1 MPVLDGH
8 SEVRCPAVS
17 FLVVPGSAPSIQY
30 AGRPMDVF
38 AGLDDRPAGF
48 AVAELT
54 VPAGF
59 PGPPPHAHD
68 LFDEGIY
75 VLQGSILVVGDGEPT
90 MAGPGSLF
98 VAPRGERH
106 GFANPSGEPARVLG
120 LWGPAG
126 PAMTFMEA
134 VGAVL
139 PAQGPPDVEAVR
151 AVYEA
156 HQSRILS

>member
-1 MPVLDGH
+1 M
-8 SEVRCPAVS
+8 S
-17 FLVVPGSAPSIQY
+17 FLVVPGSAPSIRY
-30 AGRPMDVF
+30 AGRPMQVL
-38 AGLDDRPAGF
+38 AGLDDHPSGF

-68 LFDEGIY
+68 AFDEGIY
-75 VLQGSILVVGDGEPT
+75 VLEGEIHVLGDGEPT
-90 MAGPGSLF
+90 VAGPGSLF

-106 GFANPSGEPARVLG
+106 GFANPSGVPARVLG

-126 PAMTFMEA
+126 PAMEFMQA

-139 PAQGPPDVEAVR
+139 PAQGAPDVAALR

-156 HQSRILS
+156 HQSRILP

>member
-1 MPVLDGH
+1 MEEPRGH
-8 SEVRCPAVS
+8 TISAVS
-17 FLVVPGSAPSIQY
+17 FHVVSGSAPTIQY
-30 AGRPMDVF
+30 AGRQMEIL
-38 AGLDDRPAGF
+38 AGLQGRPSGF

-54 VPAGF
+54 VPPGF

-75 VLQGSILVVGDGEPT
+75 VLEGSILVVGDGEPIE
-90 MAGPGSLF
+90 AGPGSLF

-106 GFANPSGEPARVLG
+106 GFSNPSRDPVRVLG
-120 LWGPAG
+120 LWGPAD
-126 PAMTFMEA
+126 PALKFVEA

-139 PAQGPPDVEAVR
+139 PAQGPPDIEALR

-156 HQSRILS
+156 HQSRLLP

>member
-1 MPVLDGH
+1 MSFHVL
-8 SEVRCPAVS
+8 
-17 FLVVPGSAPSIQY
+17 PGSAPTIDY
-30 AGRPMDVF
+30 AGRPMEIL
-38 AGLDDRPAGF
+38 AGLAGRPPGF

-75 VLQGSILVVGDGEPT
+75 VLDGALLVVGDEEPVE
-90 MAGPGSLF
+90 AGPGSLF

-106 GFANPSGEPARVLG
+106 GFSNPYGNPARVLG
-120 LWGPAG
+120 LWGPAD
-126 PAMTFMEA
+126 PAMRFMQA
-134 VGAVL
+134 IGATL
-139 PAQGPPDVEAVR
+139 PAQGPPDVAAVR

-156 HQSRILS
+156 HSSRLLP

>member
-1 MPVLDGH
+1 M
-8 SEVRCPAVS
+8 S
-17 FLVVPGSAPSIQY
+17 FLVLPGEAPTIAY
-30 AGRPMDVF
+30 AGRPMEIL
-38 AGLDDRPAGF
+38 AGLDGRPSGF

-75 VLQGSILVVGDGEPT
+75 VLEGSILVVGDDEAVE
-90 MAGPGSLF
+90 AGPGSLF

-106 GFANPSGEPARVLG
+106 AFANPSGNPARVLG
-120 LWGPAG
+120 LWSPAD
-126 PAMTFMEA
+126 PAMTFMKA
-134 VGAVL
+134 IGATL
-139 PAQGPPDVEAVR
+139 PAQGAPDVEAVR

-156 HQSRILS
+156 HHSRLL

>member
-1 MPVLDGH
+1 
-8 SEVRCPAVS
+8 VS
-17 FLVVPGSAPSIQY
+17 FLVAPGEAPSIRY
-30 AGRPMDVF
+30 AGRPMPVL
-38 AGLDDRPAGF
+38 AGLDGRPSGF

-68 LFDEGIY
+68 AFDEGIY
-75 VLQGSILVVGDGEPT
+75 VLEGTILVLGDGEPT
-90 MAGPGSLF
+90 EAGPGSLF

-120 LWGPAG
+120 LWGPAA
-126 PAMTFMEA
+126 PAMEFMAA

-139 PAQGPPDVEAVR
+139 PAQGAPDADALR

-156 HQSRILS
+156 HGSRVLP

>member
-1 MPVLDGH
+1 M
-8 SEVRCPAVS
+8 S
-17 FLVVPGSAPSIQY
+17 FLVRPGRAPTIVY
-30 AGRPMDVF
+30 AGRPMEIL
-38 AGLDDRPAGF
+38 AGLNGRPSGF

-75 VLQGSILVVGDGEPT
+75 VLEGSILVVGDGGPVE
-90 MAGPGSLF
+90 AGPGSLF

-106 GFANPSGEPARVLG
+106 GFANPSGHPARVLG
-120 LWGPAG
+120 LWGPAD

-134 VGAVL
+134 IGAVL
-139 PAQGPPDVEAVR
+139 PTQGPPDIEAVR

-156 HQSRILS
+156 HHSRVLP

>member
-1 MPVLDGH
+1 M
-8 SEVRCPAVS
+8 S
-17 FLVVPGSAPSIQY
+17 FLVVPGSAPSIRY
-30 AGRPMDVF
+30 AGRPMEVL
-38 AGLDDRPAGF
+38 AGLDGRPSGF
-48 AVAELT
+48 AMAELT

-59 PGPPPHAHD
+59 GGPPPHAHD
-68 LFDEGIY
+68 AFDEGIY
-75 VLQGSILVVGDGEPT
+75 VLEGSILVRGDGEPT
-90 MAGPGSLF
+90 VAGPGSLF

-126 PAMTFMEA
+126 PALEFMEA

-139 PAQGPPDVEAVR
+139 PAQGAPDVDAVR

-156 HQSRILS
+156 HQSRILP

>member
-1 MPVLDGH
+1 M
-8 SEVRCPAVS
+8 S
-17 FLVVPGSAPSIQY
+17 FLVVPGSAPSIRY
-30 AGRPMDVF
+30 AGRPMEVL
-38 AGLDDRPAGF
+38 AGLGDRPSGF

-68 LFDEGIY
+68 AFDEGIY
-75 VLQGSILVVGDGEPT
+75 VLEGSIFVVGEDEPT
-90 MAGPGSLF
+90 VAGPGSLF

-120 LWGPAG
+120 LWGPAA
-126 PAMTFMEA
+126 PAMEFMAA

-139 PAQGPPDVEAVR
+139 PAQGAPDVDAVR

-156 HQSRILS
+156 HRSRILP